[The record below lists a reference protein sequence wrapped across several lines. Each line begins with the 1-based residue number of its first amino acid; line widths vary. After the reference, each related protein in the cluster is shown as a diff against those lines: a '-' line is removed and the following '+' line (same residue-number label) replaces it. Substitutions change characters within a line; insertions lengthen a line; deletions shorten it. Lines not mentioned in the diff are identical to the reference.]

1 MRPPPVTSSGA
12 ESEDIMDFNFSVQEY
27 DRYMK
32 RKYAEAIRNGE
43 TSASNE
49 LEYWEETTRPKP
61 EPSIKPILAV
71 NGKPIQCDGDLIY
84 FSR

>member
-1 MRPPPVTSSGA
+1 
-12 ESEDIMDFNFSVQEY
+12 MDFNFSVQEY

-32 RKYAEAIRNGE
+32 RKYAEAARNGE
-43 TSASNE
+43 TSAANE

-61 EPSIKPILAV
+61 EPAIKPILNC
-71 NGKPIQCDGDLIY
+71 NGEPIQDDHDIIY